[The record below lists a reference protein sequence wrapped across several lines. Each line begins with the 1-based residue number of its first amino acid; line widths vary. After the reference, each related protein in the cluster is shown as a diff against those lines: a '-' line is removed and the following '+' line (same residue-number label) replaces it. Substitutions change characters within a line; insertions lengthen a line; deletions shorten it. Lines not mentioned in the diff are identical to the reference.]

1 MGHSIIKTSEMNKGD
16 LVNKIAES
24 AEISKAQAGAALDAA
39 LDSIV
44 DALKGDDK
52 VTLIGFGTFSVN
64 NREARQGRNP
74 RTHEVITIPANK
86 VVKFKAGKGF
96 SDTVNG

>member
-1 MGHSIIKTSEMNKGD
+1 MKTSEMNKGD

-39 LDSIV
+39 LDGIV
-44 DALKGDDK
+44 DALKGGDK

-64 NREARQGRNP
+64 EREERQGRNP
-74 RTHEVITIPANK
+74 RTNEVITIPAKK